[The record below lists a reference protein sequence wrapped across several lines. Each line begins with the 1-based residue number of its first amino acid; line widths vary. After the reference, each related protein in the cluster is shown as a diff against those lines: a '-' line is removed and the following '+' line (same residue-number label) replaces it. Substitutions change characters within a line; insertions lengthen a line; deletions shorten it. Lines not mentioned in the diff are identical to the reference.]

1 MKILII
7 EDEYSL
13 ADAIAEVLKK
23 ENFTTNIITDGE
35 EGENEALTNVYD
47 LILLD
52 IMLPNK
58 DGFKILNDLR
68 KEKVD
73 TPIIILTAKSEIN
86 DKLNGLE
93 NGADDYI
100 TKPFHI
106 KELVARVKV
115 VLKRKVNIENTDI
128 LEYDD
133 LKLDIRTGK
142 MSANG
147 NEISINGKELDLL
160 ETLLLN
166 KTQIVNREILANKI
180 ITGSKV
186 IENLVVDDSTLVTT
200 ITPTFILKDKD
211 SVEKFTT
218 EIKEKGLSEYYTLNT
233 NVEELE
239 SATKSIE
246 NVKTFATTFLLIMLA
261 ISAVVLFVINMIN
274 IRERKYEIGVF
285 RTIGVSKFKLTLQF
299 ALEILIVSVVML
311 GIGAV
316 CGSFLAKPVG
326 NMLLEN
332 EIQSVQEE
340 TEQISNNFGKGGPM
354 DMNFGGTVN
363 VQTIDTIN
371 AVVDITV
378 VAQLLGIGLALMLA
392 SSLASMISIQRF
404 SPLTILKERS

>member
-35 EGENEALTNVYD
+35 EGENEALTNLYD

-147 NEISINGKELDLL
+147 N
-160 ETLLLN
+160 
-166 KTQIVNREILANKI
+166 
-180 ITGSKV
+180 
-186 IENLVVDDSTLVTT
+186 
-200 ITPTFILKDKD
+200 
-211 SVEKFTT
+211 
-218 EIKEKGLSEYYTLNT
+218 
-233 NVEELE
+233 
-239 SATKSIE
+239 IE
-246 NVKTFATTFLLIMLA
+246 NVDNIQERKIFDVSKETEMTISMFESMAYERNVKLSSKIQENIMVKGNKEDIEHILSTLIDNAIKHTESGNDVIVELSKEKNELIIQVKNEGKEIPEKEREKIFERFYRIDKSRNRNEKRYGLGLA
-261 ISAVVLFVINMIN
+261 IAKSTVKKYNGNIKVLYKDGF
-274 IRERKYEIGVF
+274 
-285 RTIGVSKFKLTLQF
+285 TIFKVNLQ
-299 ALEILIVSVVML
+299 
-311 GIGAV
+311 
-316 CGSFLAKPVG
+316 
-326 NMLLEN
+326 
-332 EIQSVQEE
+332 IQ
-340 TEQISNNFGKGGPM
+340 
-354 DMNFGGTVN
+354 
-363 VQTIDTIN
+363 
-371 AVVDITV
+371 
-378 VAQLLGIGLALMLA
+378 
-392 SSLASMISIQRF
+392 
-404 SPLTILKERS
+404 

>member
-133 LKLDIRTGK
+133 LKLDIRTG
-142 MSANG
+142 
-147 NEISINGKELDLL
+147 
-160 ETLLLN
+160 
-166 KTQIVNREILANKI
+166 
-180 ITGSKV
+180 
-186 IENLVVDDSTLVTT
+186 
-200 ITPTFILKDKD
+200 
-211 SVEKFTT
+211 
-218 EIKEKGLSEYYTLNT
+218 
-233 NVEELE
+233 
-239 SATKSIE
+239 
-246 NVKTFATTFLLIMLA
+246 
-261 ISAVVLFVINMIN
+261 
-274 IRERKYEIGVF
+274 
-285 RTIGVSKFKLTLQF
+285 
-299 ALEILIVSVVML
+299 
-311 GIGAV
+311 
-316 CGSFLAKPVG
+316 
-326 NMLLEN
+326 
-332 EIQSVQEE
+332 
-340 TEQISNNFGKGGPM
+340 
-354 DMNFGGTVN
+354 
-363 VQTIDTIN
+363 
-371 AVVDITV
+371 
-378 VAQLLGIGLALMLA
+378 
-392 SSLASMISIQRF
+392 
-404 SPLTILKERS
+404 

>member
-147 NEISINGKELDLL
+147 N
-160 ETLLLN
+160 
-166 KTQIVNREILANKI
+166 
-180 ITGSKV
+180 
-186 IENLVVDDSTLVTT
+186 
-200 ITPTFILKDKD
+200 
-211 SVEKFTT
+211 
-218 EIKEKGLSEYYTLNT
+218 
-233 NVEELE
+233 
-239 SATKSIE
+239 IE
-246 NVKTFATTFLLIMLA
+246 NVDNIQERKIFDVSKETEMT
-261 ISAVVLFVINMIN
+261 ISMFESMAYERNVKLSSKIQENIMIN
-274 IRERKYEIGVF
+274 GNKEDIEHILSTLIDNAIKHTESGNDVIVELSKEKNELIIQVKNEGKEIPEKERKKIFERFYRIDKSRNRNEKRYGL
-285 RTIGVSKFKLTLQF
+285 G
-299 ALEILIVSVVML
+299 LEIAKSTVLI
-311 GIGAV
+311 
-316 CGSFLAKPVG
+316 
-326 NMLLEN
+326 
-332 EIQSVQEE
+332 
-340 TEQISNNFGKGGPM
+340 
-354 DMNFGGTVN
+354 
-363 VQTIDTIN
+363 
-371 AVVDITV
+371 
-378 VAQLLGIGLALMLA
+378 
-392 SSLASMISIQRF
+392 
-404 SPLTILKERS
+404 